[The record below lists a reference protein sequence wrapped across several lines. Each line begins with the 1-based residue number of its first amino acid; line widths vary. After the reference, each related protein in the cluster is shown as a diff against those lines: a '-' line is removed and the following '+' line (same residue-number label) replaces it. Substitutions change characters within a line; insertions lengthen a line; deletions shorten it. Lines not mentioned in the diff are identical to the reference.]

1 MLPEVNYHRRLR
13 AFGIDNEL
21 NPFRDH
27 LDSSLRG
34 L

>member
-1 MLPEVNYHRRLR
+1 MSSEINDDRRFR

-27 LDSSLRG
+27 LDSSVRG